1 MLLNI
6 RPILLCLILFYERTP
21 ARVSFVISMNIQK
34 SPAFNRI
41 YNFFTHG

>member
-21 ARVSFVISMNIQK
+21 VRVSFVISMNIQK